1 MYYAVSSA
9 NAFKRRIIMSRNT
22 NSYESPFCTRYAS
35 EEMQYVFSAD
45 KKFTTW
51 RKLWVALAR
60 AEMKLG
66 LPVTEAQVKQ
76 LEEHI
81 DDIDYDVAEAREKE
95 VRHDV
100 MSHVYAYGKV
110 CPDAAGIIHLGAT
123 SCYVGDN
130 TDIIIMRD
138 ALQIV
143 RRKLINVMNNLAKFA
158 EEYKDMPCLAYTHL
172 QPAQLTTV
180 GKRATLWLNEL
191 LMDFNDL
198 EYRLSTLKLLG
209 SKGTTGTQ
217 ASFMELFEGDTDKIK
232 ELEKMI
238 AEEMGFDGVVPVSG
252 QTYSRK
258 VDSQVLAVLSGIA
271 QSCSKFSNDMR
282 ILQSFKEMEEPHESK
297 QIGSS
302 AMAYKRN
309 PMRCER
315 ITSLS
320 RYVMI
325 DSLNP
330 AFTAGTQWFE
340 RTLDDSANKRISVAE
355 AFLGI
360 DAILNIM
367 LNVTDGLV
375 VYPEIIRRRVMAELP
390 FMATEN
396 IMMDA
401 VKKGGNR
408 QELHEKIREYSMI
421 AGEQVKVYGKENNLC
436 DLILADPMFMINK
449 DELDAV
455 LKPENYTGRS
465 SQQVD
470 EFLSECIYPILEANK
485 NVLGENFEMKN

>member
-1 MYYAVSSA
+1 
-9 NAFKRRIIMSRNT
+9 MSGNI

-35 EEMQYVFSAD
+35 EEMQYIFSAD

-66 LPVTEAQVKQ
+66 LPVTEEQVKQ

-81 DDIDYDVAEAREKE
+81 SDIDYDMAAEREK
-95 VRHDV
+95 VCRHDV
-100 MSHVYAYGKV
+100 MSHVYTYGKAA
-110 CPDAAGIIHLGAT
+110 PDAAGIIHLGAT

-130 TDIIIMRD
+130 TDVIIMRD
-138 ALQIV
+138 ALQVV

-191 LMDFNDL
+191 LMDFEDL
-198 EYRLSTLKLLG
+198 EYRISTLKLLG

-232 ELEKMI
+232 NLEKMI
-238 AEEMGFDGVVPVSG
+238 AEEMGFDSVVPVSG

-258 VDSQVLAVLSGIA
+258 VDSQVLSVLSGIA

-282 ILQSFKEMEEPHESK
+282 ILQSFKEMEEPREAK

-315 ITSLS
+315 ITSLA

-325 DSLNP
+325 DTLNP

-355 AFLGI
+355 AFLGV

-367 LNVTDGLV
+367 MNVTNGLV

-390 FMATEN
+390 FMASEN

-408 QELHEKIREYSMI
+408 QELHDRIMDYSME
-421 AGEQVKVYGKENNLC
+421 AGKQVKVYGKDNNLC
-436 DLILADPMFMINK
+436 ELILNDPMFMITK
-449 DELDAV
+449 EELDAV
-455 LKPENYTGRS
+455 LKPESYTGRS

-470 EFLSECIYPILEANK
+470 EFLSECIKPVLEENK
-485 NVLGENFEMKN
+485 DVLGESFEMKN